1 MIIQNWLNTKNQ
13 TNKNYFCEKPFR
25 NYFWPF
31 PKFSLFLFFA
41 VYFQLNK
48 LYSNSSS
55 SSTQHFTQTHSIT
68 DKQFTKWNIT
78 KINHN
83 KKNYDN
89 FCLTN
94 KQKKRKQKN
103 LTKNKK
109 TWALRCDSALEFL
122 WIMMIKKTK
131 KNVRRDI
138 VNVAKKKREENL

>member
-1 MIIQNWLNTKNQ
+1 MKHYKNQ
-13 TNKNYFCEKPFR
+13 P
-25 NYFWPF
+25 
-31 PKFSLFLFFA
+31 
-41 VYFQLNK
+41 Q
-48 LYSNSSS
+48 
-55 SSTQHFTQTHSIT
+55 Q
-68 DKQFTKWNIT
+68 
-78 KINHN
+78 
-83 KKNYDN
+83 KNYDN

-138 VNVAKKKREENL
+138 VNVAKKREENL